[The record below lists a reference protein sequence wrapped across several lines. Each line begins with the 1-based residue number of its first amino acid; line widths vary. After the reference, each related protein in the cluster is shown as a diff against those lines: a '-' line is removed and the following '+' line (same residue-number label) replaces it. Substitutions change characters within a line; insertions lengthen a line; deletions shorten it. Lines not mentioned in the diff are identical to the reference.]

1 MHGSSLIHNG
11 RTSRTV
17 DLRFVPRARI
27 ATIPVLAA
35 MFALVLAAGSVV
47 AAQPPSITGPVTDQ
61 AGVMDSGDEAE
72 ATEAIEQLRADT
84 GLQLFAVYVDD
95 LGGMPIDQFM
105 DETIALNGLGDDDG
119 LLLVSVGDRQYRLD
133 VASTRLDDAQ
143 VDSVAANFTEPR
155 LAEDDWSGAVVATTE
170 GLAEALGGSP
180 APGPGPQPAP
190 EGGGI
195 PIWLWLVIGIGV
207 LIAVLLG
214 LRWFLSSRLKARS
227 PEERDVNTGDL
238 AREAN
243 VLLVQTDDLV
253 RDAEAEVGFAEA
265 QFGDEAQPYREAL
278 EASKAD
284 MAAAFE
290 ARQIL
295 DDDKPEDEATRREL
309 LQKVIGSC
317 KSAQQ
322 RLADQAEAF
331 EQLRSVE
338 RNAPEILA
346 ALPAQVA
353 ALEARVPAAAET
365 RAALEA
371 YAEADWATVAGNIP
385 EAEKRIAA
393 VKKALS
399 DTAAAGATGT
409 DAATGRAARLAQK
422 AAAEATTLLDAVD
435 RLAASLETARTQAG
449 AEIGAAE
456 QDLASAAQAGPGA
469 SDPRIAEAQGLL
481 ASARQA
487 LAAPRPSVI
496 TALEQAQKAN
506 LLGDEILAG
515 IRGAAEKAAR
525 EAAALETGIRTAQV
539 AVTRA
544 SDFIATRRNGIR
556 QEARTRLSEAERHLA
571 TAIQLGPTDPATATQ
586 QAVAAQGLADEAL
599 RIAQQDFNTW
609 DAGGVASGGQRG
621 MNGELVGAI
630 LGGVIGGMLGAGRG
644 GYGGTPWG
652 RSGSGGMGGLGGLG
666 GLGGGGGS
674 LGGML
679 GGGRSSSG
687 GGFGGGFGGGGR
699 SRGGGR
705 F

>member
-1 MHGSSLIHNG
+1 
-11 RTSRTV
+11 
-17 DLRFVPRARI
+17 
-27 ATIPVLAA
+27 
-35 MFALVLAAGSVV
+35 
-47 AAQPPSITGPVTDQ
+47 
-61 AGVMDSGDEAE
+61 
-72 ATEAIEQLRADT
+72 
-84 GLQLFAVYVDD
+84 
-95 LGGMPIDQFM
+95 
-105 DETIALNGLGDDDG
+105 
-119 LLLVSVGDRQYRLD
+119 
-133 VASTRLDDAQ
+133 
-143 VDSVAANFTEPR
+143 
-155 LAEDDWSGAVVATTE
+155 
-170 GLAEALGGSP
+170 
-180 APGPGPQPAP
+180 
-190 EGGGI
+190 
-195 PIWLWLVIGIGV
+195 
-207 LIAVLLG
+207 
-214 LRWFLSSRLKARS
+214 
-227 PEERDVNTGDL
+227 
-238 AREAN
+238 
-243 VLLVQTDDLV
+243 
-253 RDAEAEVGFAEA
+253 
-265 QFGDEAQPYREAL
+265 
-278 EASKAD
+278 
-284 MAAAFE
+284 
-290 ARQIL
+290 
-295 DDDKPEDEATRREL
+295 
-309 LQKVIGSC
+309 
-317 KSAQQ
+317 
-322 RLADQAEAF
+322 
-331 EQLRSVE
+331 VE

-449 AEIGAAE
+449 AEIAAAE